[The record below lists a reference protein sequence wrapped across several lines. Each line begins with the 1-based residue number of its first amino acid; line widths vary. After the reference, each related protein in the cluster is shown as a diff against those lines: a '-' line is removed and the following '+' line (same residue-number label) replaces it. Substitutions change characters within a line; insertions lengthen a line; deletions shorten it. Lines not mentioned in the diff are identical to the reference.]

1 MPIYDYECKKC
12 NETLLDEFAKKYG
25 EKRNCPNCNSQ
36 MQQLFPMS
44 NGYVFPRDG
53 ITLEHVGPQP
63 KTFRSK
69 KEMVT
74 FARENN
80 MELGALL

>member
-1 MPIYDYECKKC
+1 MPIYDYECDCGKEVK
-12 NETLLDEFAKKYG
+12 DEFVKSWETKV
-25 EKRNCPNCNSQ
+25 KCPNCKKD
-36 MQQLFPMS
+36 MRKLFPLT
-44 NGYVFPRDG
+44 NAYCFPADG

-69 KEMVT
+69 KEMVQ
-74 FARENN
+74 FARKNN